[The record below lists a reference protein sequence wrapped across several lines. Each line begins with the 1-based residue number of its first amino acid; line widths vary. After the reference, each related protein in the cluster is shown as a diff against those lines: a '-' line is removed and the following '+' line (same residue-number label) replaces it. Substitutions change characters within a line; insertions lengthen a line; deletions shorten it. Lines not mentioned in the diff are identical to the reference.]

1 VDEQCS
7 FTAELFGMVLVV
19 AILVAITV
27 LAIEP
32 MSKQLAVFASQS
44 LVSHPRCESASQ
56 NNPANLVCLL
66 RR

>member
-1 VDEQCS
+1 
-7 FTAELFGMVLVV
+7 MVLVV